1 MASEPENK
9 PPILHILVVGFH
21 HKLGCQVEFSHPPLI
36 AGSTGRNECPSGWKY
51 LPTLA
56 LPDGSHNFVEDTV
69 FFNLPSLFE
78 PAASIYGVSCYRQI
92 PVEKLKIRTAD
103 VTRST
108 VQKSVCIL
116 ARLPIYGYIEVKLSL
131 IADAFFDQ
139 GDFSCTELLVKAY
152 QQLNACLLDEET
164 RRPLRHFHVGLSLRE
179 IVLHWRHKTLIL
191 FKLLLLQRR
200 VVCFGSPV
208 RGMCVLILGM
218 ASLVPRLL
226 EKGFQEV
233 ACVRTSRPL
242 SPMPDFTDSLQ
253 RDAEIEAETETEV
266 EAEAEII
273 VPEAEDLTLV
283 SSAASAGSQCGNSSG
298 NTSPHTTPNS
308 QSHSQDSSS
317 CPTTTTPTHPE
328 LQRVDSTESGGKR
341 SNGRSSSLTREAS
354 VDTLACKY
362 LQPIFASMRLIFSL
376 LAANLAA
383 LCAINPDE
391 YRAPVS
397 IFASGNLCLPYLS
410 LPYMDLLSD
419 PMVLSYIIGTSN
431 VLFQQKRQ
439 LADVLV
445 DIEAANLDAHDP
457 ELRRQLVLSTEDLR
471 YMDYILKHVQTPK
484 EDAEGSEYW
493 IREQFQGYILAL
505 LRTAVAPDVKDND
518 HFNAQFMNAF
528 KRTQCYQEWFD
539 VRPEP
544 EFFDALPGGHPFAG
558 TLSVA
563 DMKLKLAQ
571 TMQNSESGR
580 KINQAVNTTSRAVG
594 GAISQAKGAF
604 SSWWSSIT
612 TAPPVNSAGAGPS
625 SAAGSEGSSQSQ
637 SLGHID
643 EGIDGAAVSQQQQPH
658 EISVTFQNH
667 KDETELDVAGVSIH
681 ISSQINEESLE
692 EAHDSTA
699 NSPHHHQQQQ
709 QGIVEIGHEAE
720 LLDRVNSD
728 AEHATTPA
736 TATTSQSQSQS
747 QSLRCADLT
756 LSSGTTAAVECNNGD
771 VFIV

>member
-1 MASEPENK
+1 MERAIEPENK

-36 AGSTGRNECPSGWKY
+36 SGSTGRHECPSGWKY

-56 LPDGSHNFVEDTV
+56 LPDGSHNFAEDTV

-78 PAASIYGVSCYRQI
+78 PAESIYGVSCYRQI

-139 GDFSCTELLVKAY
+139 GDFSGTELLVKAY
-152 QQLNACLLDEET
+152 QQLNACLLDDES

-179 IVLHWRHKTLIL
+179 IVLHWRHKTLML

-253 RDAEIEAETETEV
+253 REAAQ
-266 EAEAEII
+266 AEAELGTVIASPSAGAQSVTMEEQKLTPDCATAI
-273 VPEAEDLTLV
+273 EGVAEELALV
-283 SSAASAGSQCGNSSG
+283 SSAASVGEEQGSGDD
-298 NTSPHTTPNS
+298 TSPHSTPNS
-308 QSHSQDSSS
+308 QSQDSSNFPGS
-317 CPTTTTPTHPE
+317 SNE
-328 LQRVDSTESGGKR
+328 R
-341 SNGRSSSLTREAS
+341 SISLTREAS
-354 VDTLACKY
+354 VDTLA
-362 LQPIFASMRLIFSL
+362 S
-376 LAANLAA
+376 NLAA
-383 LCAINPDE
+383 LCSVNPDE

-471 YMDYILKHVQTPK
+471 YMDYIMKHVQAPK

-505 LRTAVAPDVKDND
+505 LRTAVAPGKLYVLLMDSVSIERNYRALFRVIFVDVTPKEND
-518 HFNAQFMNAF
+518 HFNGHFMGAF
-528 KRTQCYQEWFD
+528 KRTQCFQEWYD
-539 VRPEP
+539 VRPDAD
-544 EFFDALPGGHPFAG
+544 FFDALPAGHPFAG

-580 KINQAVNTTSRAVG
+580 KINLAVNNTSRAVG
-594 GAISQAKGAF
+594 GAISQAKGAI

-612 TAPPVNSAGAGPS
+612 TQPPNPNANTPTTNNFKD
-625 SAAGSEGSSQSQ
+625 SEG
-637 SLGHID
+637 GGG
-643 EGIDGAAVSQQQQPH
+643 EPNEGAAAH

-667 KDETELDVAGVSIH
+667 KDGEDLDVAGVSIH
-681 ISSQINEESLE
+681 LSGQDDAPESHESRNL
-692 EAHDSTA
+692 AWR
-699 NSPHHHQQQQ
+699 QQS

-720 LLDRVNSD
+720 LLDKTKPQTESKVAVASQQPAGRPGCSGD
-728 AEHATTPA
+728 MAT
-736 TATTSQSQSQS
+736 S
-747 QSLRCADLT
+747 
-756 LSSGTTAAVECNNGD
+756 AVEHNSGD

>member
-1 MASEPENK
+1 MANEPENK

-36 AGSTGRNECPSGWKY
+36 SGSTGRHECPSGWKY

-56 LPDGSHNFVEDTV
+56 LPDGSHNFAEDTV
-69 FFNLPSLFE
+69 FFNLPSLYE

-92 PVEKLKIRTAD
+92 RVEKLKIRTAD
-103 VTRST
+103 LTRST

-116 ARLPIYGYIEVKLSL
+116 ARLPIYGYIEVKLAL

-139 GDFSCTELLVKAY
+139 GDFSGTELLVKAY
-152 QQLNACLLDEET
+152 QQLNACLQDDES

-179 IVLHWRHKTLIL
+179 IVLHWRHKTLML
-191 FKLLLLQRR
+191 FKLMLLQRR

-208 RGMCVLILGM
+208 RQMCVLILGM

-253 RDAEIEAETETEV
+253 REAQA
-266 EAEAEII
+266 EAEAELEA
-273 VPEAEDLTLV
+273 VASVASATDEQKLTPECATAVEGEAEELALV
-283 SSAASAGSQCGNSSG
+283 SSAASAGEEQASG
-298 NTSPHTTPNS
+298 DDTSTRSTPNS
-308 QSHSQDSSS
+308 QSQDSS
-317 CPTTTTPTHPE
+317 
-328 LQRVDSTESGGKR
+328 
-341 SNGRSSSLTREAS
+341 NGRNSSLTREAS
-354 VDTLACKY
+354 VDTLA
-362 LQPIFASMRLIFSL
+362 S
-376 LAANLAA
+376 NLAA
-383 LCAINPDE
+383 LCAVNPDE

-419 PMVLSYIIGTSN
+419 PMVLSYVIGTSN

-471 YMDYILKHVQTPK
+471 YMDYIMKHVQSPK

-505 LRTAVAPDVKDND
+505 LRTAVAPDATPKDND
-518 HFNAQFMNAF
+518 HFNAHFMSAF
-528 KRTQCYQEWFD
+528 KRTQCFQEWYD

-544 EFFDALPGGHPFAG
+544 EFFEALPAGHPFAG

-612 TAPPVNSAGAGPS
+612 TAPPNAANAGLATS
-625 SAAGSEGSSQSQ
+625 SANGQEGDVSEG
-637 SLGHID
+637 
-643 EGIDGAAVSQQQQPH
+643 AAAQ

-667 KDETELDVAGVSIH
+667 KDVEDLDVAGVSIH
-681 ISSQINEESLE
+681 LAGQE
-692 EAHDSTA
+692 EAHSCDK
-699 NSPHHHQQQQ
+699 P
-709 QGIVEIGHEAE
+709 QGIVEIGREAE
-720 LLDRVNSD
+720 LLDKTAQSEEPKIASASQAGRPGCGGDV
-728 AEHATTPA
+728 AT
-736 TATTSQSQSQS
+736 S
-747 QSLRCADLT
+747 
-756 LSSGTTAAVECNNGD
+756 AVERSSGD

>member
-36 AGSTGRNECPSGWKY
+36 AGSSGRNECPSGWKY

-56 LPDGSHNFVEDTV
+56 LPDGSHNFMEDTV

-116 ARLPIYGYIEVKLSL
+116 ARLPIYGYIEVKLAL

-164 RRPLRHFHVGLSLRE
+164 HRPLRHFHVGLSLRE
-179 IVLHWRHKTLIL
+179 IVLHWRHKSLML

-218 ASLVPRLL
+218 ASLIPRLL

-253 RDAEIEAETETEV
+253 R
-266 EAEAEII
+266 EAEAVAEADAETD
-273 VPEAEDLTLV
+273 VVAEAEDLTVV
-283 SSAASAGSQCGNSSG
+283 SSAASAGSQCCNSSG

-308 QSHSQDSSS
+308 QSHDSS
-317 CPTTTTPTHPE
+317 CPTTTPTHNE
-328 LQRVDSTESGGKR
+328 LQRIDSTESGTSAGGGGKR
-341 SNGRSSSLTREAS
+341 SGRSSSLTREAS
-354 VDTLACKY
+354 VDTLA
-362 LQPIFASMRLIFSL
+362 S
-376 LAANLAA
+376 NLAA

-471 YMDYILKHVQTPK
+471 FMDYILKHVQTPK

-505 LRTAVAPDVKDND
+505 LRTAVAPDIKDND
-518 HFNAQFMNAF
+518 HFNPHFMNAF

-539 VRPEP
+539 VRPDP
-544 EFFDALPGGHPFAG
+544 EFFDALPAGHPFAG

-580 KINQAVNTTSRAVG
+580 KINQAVNNTSRAVG

-612 TAPPVNSAGAGPS
+612 TAPANSTGGVASVSGAGSDSSQNHSLSNIEDSIDGAGPS
-625 SAAGSEGSSQSQ
+625 
-637 SLGHID
+637 
-643 EGIDGAAVSQQQQPH
+643 QQPQ

-667 KDETELDVAGVSIH
+667 KDEAELDVAGVSIH
-681 ISSQINEESLE
+681 MASQICEDSLE
-692 EAHDSTA
+692 EAHE
-699 NSPHHHQQQQ
+699 SPQKS
-709 QGIVEIGHEAE
+709 QGIVEIGREAE
-720 LLDRVNSD
+720 LLDKVSHG
-728 AEHATTPA
+728 EPATT
-736 TATTSQSQSQS
+736 TTTQAQTQS
-747 QSLRCADLT
+747 QSLRSGCGSDLA
-756 LSSGTTAAVECNNGD
+756 LSNVASSTVDHNNGD

>member
-1 MASEPENK
+1 MGSEAENK
-9 PPILHILVVGFH
+9 PPILHVLVVGFH
-21 HKLGCQVEFSHPPLI
+21 HKLGCQVEFSHPPLV
-36 AGSTGRNECPSGWKY
+36 AGSAGRGECPSGWKY

-56 LPDGSHNFVEDTV
+56 LPDGSHNFREDTV

-78 PAASIYGVSCYRQI
+78 PAASVYGVSCYRQI
-92 PVEKLKIRTAD
+92 PVEQLKIRTAD
-103 VTRST
+103 LTRST

-116 ARLPIYGYIEVKLSL
+116 ARRPIYGYIEVKLAL
-131 IADAFFDQ
+131 IADAFFEQ
-139 GDFSCTELLVKAY
+139 GDFSATELLVKAY
-152 QQLNACLLDEET
+152 QQLNACLLDDEES
-164 RRPLRHFHVGLSLRE
+164 RRQLRHFHVGLSLRE
-179 IVLHWRHKTLIL
+179 IVLHWRHKTLML
-191 FKLLLLQRR
+191 FKLFLLQRR

-253 RDAEIEAETETEV
+253 REAQEEVQQERERRREPASEQEAEPEQKLMTPEGGDAETETET
-266 EAEAEII
+266 EAEELA
-273 VPEAEDLTLV
+273 LV
-283 SSAASAGSQCGNSSG
+283 SSAASAGGEEQLSG
-298 NTSPHTTPNS
+298 DETSPRSSPNS
-308 QSHSQDSSS
+308 QSQESVQFPGSGSGSSS
-317 CPTTTTPTHPE
+317 
-328 LQRVDSTESGGKR
+328 G
-341 SNGRSSSLTREAS
+341 NGRQSSLTREAS
-354 VDTLACKY
+354 VDTLA
-362 LQPIFASMRLIFSL
+362 S
-376 LAANLAA
+376 NLAA
-383 LCAINPDE
+383 LCSVNPDE

-419 PMVLSYIIGTSN
+419 PMVLSYVIGTSN

-445 DIEAANLDAHDP
+445 DIEAANLDVHDT

-471 YMDYILKHVQTPK
+471 YMDYIMKHVQSPK

-505 LRTAVAPDVKDND
+505 LRTAVAPDATSKDYD
-518 HFNAQFMNAF
+518 HFNVHFMGAF
-528 KRTQCYQEWFD
+528 KKTQCFQEWYD

-544 EFFDALPGGHPFAG
+544 EFFDALPSGHPFAG

-594 GAISQAKGAF
+594 GAISQAKGAL
-604 SSWWSSIT
+604 SNWWSSIT
-612 TAPPVNSAGAGPS
+612 TAPANANANTNPHPPNSTVPS
-625 SAAGSEGSSQSQ
+625 GEQDEACDGSEGAP
-637 SLGHID
+637 
-643 EGIDGAAVSQQQQPH
+643 GAASVDF
-658 EISVTFQNH
+658 SVTFQNR
-667 KDETELDVAGVSIH
+667 KDVEDLDMAKVSIH
-681 ISSQINEESLE
+681 LAGQE
-692 EAHDSTA
+692 EAQETQH
-699 NSPHHHQQQQ
+699 
-709 QGIVEIGHEAE
+709 QGIVEIGREAE
-720 LLDRVNSD
+720 LLDKASLPAPSQGPAATREESKVRAGCGGDVANS
-728 AEHATTPA
+728 
-736 TATTSQSQSQS
+736 S
-747 QSLRCADLT
+747 
-756 LSSGTTAAVECNNGD
+756 VERNSGD

>member
-36 AGSTGRNECPSGWKY
+36 SGSTGRNECPSGWKY

-56 LPDGSHNFVEDTV
+56 LPDGSHNFTEDTV

-103 VTRST
+103 LTRST

-116 ARLPIYGYIEVKLSL
+116 ARQPIYGYIEVKLAL

-139 GDFSCTELLVKAY
+139 GDFSGTELLVKAY
-152 QQLNACLLDEET
+152 QQLNACLLDDES

-179 IVLHWRHKTLIL
+179 IVLHWRHKTLML
-191 FKLLLLQRR
+191 FKLFLLQRR

-253 RDAEIEAETETEV
+253 REAQ
-266 EAEAEII
+266 AEAELASSCVASQDPETEQEQKLTPESATAIEG
-273 VPEAEDLTLV
+273 EAEELALV
-283 SSAASAGSQCGNSSG
+283 SSAASAGGDDEDE
-298 NTSPHTTPNS
+298 TSPQSTPNS
-308 QSHSQDSSS
+308 QSQDSSNFLGS
-317 CPTTTTPTHPE
+317 
-328 LQRVDSTESGGKR
+328 
-341 SNGRSSSLTREAS
+341 SNGRNSSLTREAS
-354 VDTLACKY
+354 VDTLA
-362 LQPIFASMRLIFSL
+362 S
-376 LAANLAA
+376 NLAA
-383 LCAINPDE
+383 LCSVNPDE

-419 PMVLSYIIGTSN
+419 PMVLSYVIGTSN

-457 ELRRQLVLSTEDLR
+457 ELKRQLVLSTEDLR

-505 LRTAVAPDVKDND
+505 LRTSVAPDATTKDND
-518 HFNAQFMNAF
+518 HFNSHFMGAF
-528 KRTQCYQEWFD
+528 KRTQCFQEWYD
-539 VRPEP
+539 VRPDA
-544 EFFDALPGGHPFAG
+544 EFFDALPSGHPFAG

-612 TAPPVNSAGAGPS
+612 TAPPNTNPTAAPNDPDSGDGSEA
-625 SAAGSEGSSQSQ
+625 AAG
-637 SLGHID
+637 LD
-643 EGIDGAAVSQQQQPH
+643 F
-658 EISVTFQNH
+658 SVTFQNH
-667 KDETELDVAGVSIH
+667 KDMEGLDMAGVSIH
-681 ISSQINEESLE
+681 LAGQEETQE
-692 EAHDSTA
+692 
-699 NSPHHHQQQQ
+699 QQ
-709 QGIVEIGHEAE
+709 QGIVEIGREAE
-720 LLDRVNSD
+720 LLDKTSNPAEESKPTTIRPSGCGGDVAASSTSSMEHNS
-728 AEHATTPA
+728 
-736 TATTSQSQSQS
+736 
-747 QSLRCADLT
+747 
-756 LSSGTTAAVECNNGD
+756 GD

>member
-78 PAASIYGVSCYRQI
+78 PAESIYGVSCYRQI

-139 GDFSCTELLVKAY
+139 GDFSCTDLLVKAY

-179 IVLHWRHKTLIL
+179 IVLHWRHKTLML

-218 ASLVPRLL
+218 ASLIPRLL

-253 RDAEIEAETETEV
+253 READADVEVEVEV
-266 EAEAEII
+266 EAEAEVEV

-283 SSAASAGSQCGNSSG
+283 SSAASAGSQCCNSSG

-308 QSHSQDSSS
+308 QSQSQDSS
-317 CPTTTTPTHPE
+317 CPTTTPTHHE
-328 LQRVDSTESGGKR
+328 LQRVDSTESGASAGGSKR
-341 SNGRSSSLTREAS
+341 SGRSSSLTREAS
-354 VDTLACKY
+354 VDTLA
-362 LQPIFASMRLIFSL
+362 S
-376 LAANLAA
+376 NLAA

-457 ELRRQLVLSTEDLR
+457 DLRRQLVLSTEDLR
-471 YMDYILKHVQTPK
+471 YMDYILKHVQAPK

-518 HFNAQFMNAF
+518 HFNTHFMNAF

-544 EFFDALPGGHPFAG
+544 EFFDALPTGHPFSG

-612 TAPPVNSAGAGPS
+612 TAPANNTGP
-625 SAAGSEGSSQSQ
+625 AGSSSVAGSDESQIHNLS
-637 SLGHID
+637 HID
-643 EGIDGAAVSQQQQPH
+643 EGIDGAAVSQQPQ

-667 KDETELDVAGVSIH
+667 KDEAELDVAGVSIH
-681 ISSQINEESLE
+681 ISSQIGEDRLE
-692 EAHDSTA
+692 EAHDSSGI
-699 NSPHHHQQQQ
+699 SPQKQ
-709 QGIVEIGHEAE
+709 QGIVEIGREAE
-720 LLDRVNSD
+720 LLDRVTHGEN
-728 AEHATTPA
+728 A
-736 TATTSQSQSQS
+736 TAAPSQAQS
-747 QSLRCADLT
+747 QSLRAGCGGDLA
-756 LSSGTTAAVECNNGD
+756 LSSGSTSAVERNNGD

>member
-1 MASEPENK
+1 MANEPENK

-36 AGSTGRNECPSGWKY
+36 SGSTGRNECPSGWKY

-56 LPDGSHNFVEDTV
+56 LPDGSHKFAEDTV
-69 FFNLPSLFE
+69 FFNLPSLYE

-92 PVEKLKIRTAD
+92 RVEKLKIRTAD
-103 VTRST
+103 LTRST

-116 ARLPIYGYIEVKLSL
+116 ARLPIYGYIEVKLAL

-139 GDFSCTELLVKAY
+139 GDFSGTELLVNAY
-152 QQLNACLLDEET
+152 QQLNACLLDDES

-179 IVLHWRHKTLIL
+179 IVLHWRHKSLML

-208 RGMCVLILGM
+208 RQMCVLILGM

-253 RDAEIEAETETEV
+253 REAQ
-266 EAEAEII
+266 AEAELEA
-273 VPEAEDLTLV
+273 VAAGGPVHDEEQKLTPESATAAEGEAEDLALV
-283 SSAASAGSQCGNSSG
+283 SSAASAGEEQTSG
-298 NTSPHTTPNS
+298 DDTSPRSTPNS
-308 QSHSQDSSS
+308 QSQDSS
-317 CPTTTTPTHPE
+317 
-328 LQRVDSTESGGKR
+328 
-341 SNGRSSSLTREAS
+341 NGRNSSLTREAS
-354 VDTLACKY
+354 VDTLA
-362 LQPIFASMRLIFSL
+362 S
-376 LAANLAA
+376 NLAA
-383 LCAINPDE
+383 LCAVNPDE

-419 PMVLSYIIGTSN
+419 PMVLSYVIGTSN

-471 YMDYILKHVQTPK
+471 YMDYIMKHVQSPK

-493 IREQFQGYILAL
+493 IREQFQGYVLAL
-505 LRTAVAPDVKDND
+505 LRTAVAPDAMPKDND
-518 HFNAQFMNAF
+518 HFNAHFMGAF
-528 KRTQCYQEWFD
+528 KRTQCFQEWYD

-544 EFFDALPGGHPFAG
+544 EFFDALPAGHPFAG

-612 TAPPVNSAGAGPS
+612 TAPPNSNAAPTS
-625 SAAGSEGSSQSQ
+625 SINGQEGDASEGP
-637 SLGHID
+637 
-643 EGIDGAAVSQQQQPH
+643 AAQ

-667 KDETELDVAGVSIH
+667 KDVEDLDMAGVSIH
-681 ISSQINEESLE
+681 LAGQE
-692 EAHDSTA
+692 EAHESHES
-699 NSPHHHQQQQ
+699 NNENCERP
-709 QGIVEIGHEAE
+709 QGIVEIGREAE
-720 LLDRVNSD
+720 LLDKSD
-728 AEHATTPA
+728 QPEEAKSS
-736 TATTSQSQSQS
+736 TATQASRPGCGGDVATS
-747 QSLRCADLT
+747 
-756 LSSGTTAAVECNNGD
+756 AVERSSGD

>member
-1 MASEPENK
+1 MASEAENK

-36 AGSTGRNECPSGWKY
+36 SGSSGRNECPSGWKY

-56 LPDGSHNFVEDTV
+56 LPDGSHNFTDDTV

-92 PVEKLKIRTAD
+92 PVEKLKNRTAD

-108 VQKSVCIL
+108 VQKSVCVL
-116 ARLPIYGYIEVKLSL
+116 ARQPIYGYIEVKLAL

-139 GDFSCTELLVKAY
+139 GDFSVTELLVKAY
-152 QQLNACLLDEET
+152 HQLNACLLDDET
-164 RRPLRHFHVGLSLRE
+164 RRPLRHYHVGLSLRE
-179 IVLHWRHKTLIL
+179 IVLHWRHKTLML

-253 RDAEIEAETETEV
+253 REAQ
-266 EAEAEII
+266 AEAELEATITSGL
-273 VPEAEDLTLV
+273 PEEQKLTPESATAAEGEAEELALV
-283 SSAASAGSQCGNSSG
+283 SSAASAGEEQGSG
-298 NTSPHTTPNS
+298 DDTSPRSTPNS
-308 QSHSQDSSS
+308 QSQDSSNFPGS
-317 CPTTTTPTHPE
+317 
-328 LQRVDSTESGGKR
+328 

-354 VDTLACKY
+354 VDTLA
-362 LQPIFASMRLIFSL
+362 S
-376 LAANLAA
+376 NLAA
-383 LCAINPDE
+383 LCAVNPDE

-419 PMVLSYIIGTSN
+419 PMVLSYFIGTSN

-445 DIEAANLDAHDP
+445 DIEAANLEAHDP

-471 YMDYILKHVQTPK
+471 YMDYIMKHVQTPK
-484 EDAEGSEYW
+484 QDAEGSEHW

-505 LRTAVAPDVKDND
+505 LRTAVAPDATPKDND
-518 HFNAQFMNAF
+518 HFNAHFLGAF

-544 EFFDALPGGHPFAG
+544 EFFEALPGGHPFAG

-604 SSWWSSIT
+604 SSWWSAIT
-612 TAPPVNSAGAGPS
+612 TNPSGANGQQEGEGGAP
-625 SAAGSEGSSQSQ
+625 AAAPAS
-637 SLGHID
+637 
-643 EGIDGAAVSQQQQPH
+643 VS
-658 EISVTFQNH
+658 EISVTFHNH
-667 KDETELDVAGVSIH
+667 QDIEDMASLSIH
-681 ISSQINEESLE
+681 LAGQAET
-692 EAHDSTA
+692 DDQ
-699 NSPHHHQQQQ
+699 P

-720 LLDRVNSD
+720 LLDKADESKKAAAAIRPGCGGDVAASSVERNS
-728 AEHATTPA
+728 
-736 TATTSQSQSQS
+736 
-747 QSLRCADLT
+747 
-756 LSSGTTAAVECNNGD
+756 GD

>member
-56 LPDGSHNFVEDTV
+56 LPDGSHNFMEDTV

-116 ARLPIYGYIEVKLSL
+116 ARLPIYGYIEVKLAL

-164 RRPLRHFHVGLSLRE
+164 HRPLRHFHVGLSLRE
-179 IVLHWRHKTLIL
+179 IVLHWRHKTLML

-218 ASLVPRLL
+218 ASLIPRLL

-253 RDAEIEAETETEV
+253 R
-266 EAEAEII
+266 EAEAEAEAETD
-273 VPEAEDLTLV
+273 VVAEAEDLTLV
-283 SSAASAGSQCGNSSG
+283 SSAASAGSQCCNSSG

-308 QSHSQDSSS
+308 QSQDSS
-317 CPTTTTPTHPE
+317 CPTTTPTHHE
-328 LQRVDSTESGGKR
+328 LQRADSTESGSNAGGGSKR
-341 SNGRSSSLTREAS
+341 NGRSSSLTREAS
-354 VDTLACKY
+354 VDTLA
-362 LQPIFASMRLIFSL
+362 S
-376 LAANLAA
+376 NLAA
-383 LCAINPDE
+383 LCAINPND

-471 YMDYILKHVQTPK
+471 FMDYILKHVQTPK

-505 LRTAVAPDVKDND
+505 LRTAVAPVCLDIKDND
-518 HFNAQFMNAF
+518 HFNPHFMNAF

-539 VRPEP
+539 VRPDT
-544 EFFDALPGGHPFAG
+544 EFFDALPAGHPFAG

-580 KINQAVNTTSRAVG
+580 KINQAVNNTSRAVG

-612 TAPPVNSAGAGPS
+612 TAPANSTGGA
-625 SAAGSEGSSQSQ
+625 AAGSGGGSDNSQVH
-637 SLGHID
+637 SLSHID
-643 EGIDGAAVSQQQQPH
+643 EGIDGAAASQQPQ

-667 KDETELDVAGVSIH
+667 KDEAELDVAGVSIH
-681 ISSQINEESLE
+681 MASQICEESLE
-692 EAHDSTA
+692 EAHESTDS
-699 NSPHHHQQQQ
+699 SPQKS
-709 QGIVEIGHEAE
+709 QGIVEIGREAE
-720 LLDRVNSD
+720 LLDKVSQ
-728 AEHATTPA
+728 EHGATTTTPA
-736 TATTSQSQSQS
+736 TTQAQSQP
-747 QSLRCADLT
+747 LRAGCGGDLAI
-756 LSSGTTAAVECNNGD
+756 SGGTASAVERNNGD

>member
-36 AGSTGRNECPSGWKY
+36 SGSTGRNECPSGWKY

-56 LPDGSHNFVEDTV
+56 LPDGSHNFAEDTV
-69 FFNLPSLFE
+69 FFNLPSLYE
-78 PAASIYGVSCYRQI
+78 PAESIYGVSCYRQI
-92 PVEKLKIRTAD
+92 RVEKLKIRTAD
-103 VTRST
+103 LTRST

-116 ARLPIYGYIEVKLSL
+116 ARLPIYGYIEVKLAL

-139 GDFSCTELLVKAY
+139 GDFSGTELLVKAY
-152 QQLNACLLDEET
+152 QQLNACLQDDES

-179 IVLHWRHKTLIL
+179 IVLHWRHKTLML
-191 FKLLLLQRR
+191 FKLMLLQRR

-208 RGMCVLILGM
+208 RQMCVLILGM

-253 RDAEIEAETETEV
+253 REAQA
-266 EAEAEII
+266 EAEAELEA
-273 VPEAEDLTLV
+273 VASVAAATDEQKLTPESATAVEGEAEELALV
-283 SSAASAGSQCGNSSG
+283 SSAASAGEEQASG
-298 NTSPHTTPNS
+298 DDTSTRSTPNS
-308 QSHSQDSSS
+308 QSQDSS
-317 CPTTTTPTHPE
+317 
-328 LQRVDSTESGGKR
+328 
-341 SNGRSSSLTREAS
+341 NGRNSSLTREAS
-354 VDTLACKY
+354 VDTLA
-362 LQPIFASMRLIFSL
+362 S
-376 LAANLAA
+376 NLAA
-383 LCAINPDE
+383 LCAVNPDE

-419 PMVLSYIIGTSN
+419 PMVLSYVIGTSN

-471 YMDYILKHVQTPK
+471 YMDYIMKHVQSPK

-505 LRTAVAPDVKDND
+505 LRTAVAPDATPKDND
-518 HFNAQFMNAF
+518 HFNAHFMGAF
-528 KRTQCYQEWFD
+528 KRTQCFQEWYD

-544 EFFDALPGGHPFAG
+544 EFFEALPAGHPFAG

-612 TAPPVNSAGAGPS
+612 TAPPNATNAGPATS
-625 SAAGSEGSSQSQ
+625 SSNGQEGDVSEG
-637 SLGHID
+637 
-643 EGIDGAAVSQQQQPH
+643 AAAQ

-667 KDETELDVAGVSIH
+667 KDVEDLDVAGVSIH
-681 ISSQINEESLE
+681 LAGQE
-692 EAHDSTA
+692 EAHESHESQSVSCDK
-699 NSPHHHQQQQ
+699 P
-709 QGIVEIGHEAE
+709 QGIVEIGREAE
-720 LLDRVNSD
+720 LLDKTAQSEEPKIAAASQAGRPGCGGDV
-728 AEHATTPA
+728 AT
-736 TATTSQSQSQS
+736 S
-747 QSLRCADLT
+747 
-756 LSSGTTAAVECNNGD
+756 AVERSSGD

>member
-36 AGSTGRNECPSGWKY
+36 SGSTGRHECPSGWKY

-56 LPDGSHNFVEDTV
+56 LPDGSHNFAEDTV
-69 FFNLPSLFE
+69 FFNLPSLYE

-116 ARLPIYGYIEVKLSL
+116 ARLPIYGYIEVKLAL

-152 QQLNACLLDEET
+152 QQLNACLQDDES

-179 IVLHWRHKTLIL
+179 IVLHWRHKSLML

-208 RGMCVLILGM
+208 RQMCVLILGM

-253 RDAEIEAETETEV
+253 REAL
-266 EAEAEII
+266 AEAELEA
-273 VPEAEDLTLV
+273 VGSVGGAGHEEQKLTPESATATEGEAEELALV
-283 SSAASAGSQCGNSSG
+283 SSAASAGEEQASSDD
-298 NTSPHTTPNS
+298 TSPRSTPNS
-308 QSHSQDSSS
+308 QSQDSS
-317 CPTTTTPTHPE
+317 
-328 LQRVDSTESGGKR
+328 
-341 SNGRSSSLTREAS
+341 NGRNSSLTREAS
-354 VDTLACKY
+354 VDTLA
-362 LQPIFASMRLIFSL
+362 S
-376 LAANLAA
+376 NLAA
-383 LCAINPDE
+383 LCAVNPDE

-419 PMVLSYIIGTSN
+419 PMVLSYVIGTSN

-457 ELRRQLVLSTEDLR
+457 EVRRQLVLSTEDLR
-471 YMDYILKHVQTPK
+471 YMDYIMKHVQSPK

-505 LRTAVAPDVKDND
+505 LRTAVAPDATPKDND
-518 HFNAQFMNAF
+518 HFNAHFMGAF
-528 KRTQCYQEWFD
+528 KRTQCFQEWYD

-544 EFFDALPGGHPFAG
+544 EFFEALPAGHPFAG

-604 SSWWSSIT
+604 STWWSSIT
-612 TAPPVNSAGAGPS
+612 TAPANANAGPTT
-625 SAAGSEGSSQSQ
+625 AANGQEVDASEG
-637 SLGHID
+637 
-643 EGIDGAAVSQQQQPH
+643 AAAQ

-667 KDETELDVAGVSIH
+667 KDVEDLDVAGVSIH
-681 ISSQINEESLE
+681 LAGQD
-692 EAHDSTA
+692 EAHESYDSLNA
-699 NSPHHHQQQQ
+699 ISEQQ
-709 QGIVEIGHEAE
+709 QGIVEIGREAE
-720 LLDRVNSD
+720 LLDKANQPEEPKIS
-728 AEHATTPA
+728 AATQAGRPGCGGDVA
-736 TATTSQSQSQS
+736 TS
-747 QSLRCADLT
+747 
-756 LSSGTTAAVECNNGD
+756 AVERSSGD

>member
-36 AGSTGRNECPSGWKY
+36 SGSTGRHECPSGWKY

-56 LPDGSHNFVEDTV
+56 LPDGSHNFAEDTV
-69 FFNLPSLFE
+69 FFNLPSLYE
-78 PAASIYGVSCYRQI
+78 PAASIYGVSCYRQVR
-92 PVEKLKIRTAD
+92 VEKLKIRTAD
-103 VTRST
+103 LTRST

-116 ARLPIYGYIEVKLSL
+116 ARLPIYGYIEVKLAL

-139 GDFSCTELLVKAY
+139 GDFSGTELLVKAY
-152 QQLNACLLDEET
+152 QQLNACLLDDES

-179 IVLHWRHKTLIL
+179 IVLHWRHKALML

-208 RGMCVLILGM
+208 RQMCVLILGM

-253 RDAEIEAETETEV
+253 REAQ
-266 EAEAEII
+266 AEAELEVAAVS
-273 VPEAEDLTLV
+273 VPAGNLSAEEQKLTPESATAAEGEGEPEDLALV
-283 SSAASAGSQCGNSSG
+283 SSAASVGEEQASG
-298 NTSPHTTPNS
+298 DDTSPRSTPNS
-308 QSHSQDSSS
+308 QSQDSS
-317 CPTTTTPTHPE
+317 
-328 LQRVDSTESGGKR
+328 
-341 SNGRSSSLTREAS
+341 NGRNSSLTREAS
-354 VDTLACKY
+354 VDTLA
-362 LQPIFASMRLIFSL
+362 S
-376 LAANLAA
+376 NLAA
-383 LCAINPDE
+383 LCAVNPDE

-419 PMVLSYIIGTSN
+419 PMVLSYVIGTSN

-471 YMDYILKHVQTPK
+471 YMDYIMKHVQSPK

-505 LRTAVAPDVKDND
+505 LRTAVAPDATAKEND
-518 HFNAQFMNAF
+518 HFNAHFMAAF
-528 KRTQCYQEWFD
+528 KRTQCFQEWYD

-544 EFFDALPGGHPFAG
+544 EFFDALPTGHPFAG

-612 TAPPVNSAGAGPS
+612 TAPPNA
-625 SAAGSEGSSQSQ
+625 SAAPATGANGQEGDA
-637 SLGHID
+637 G
-643 EGIDGAAVSQQQQPH
+643 EGAAASQ

-667 KDETELDVAGVSIH
+667 KDAEDVSIH
-681 ISSQINEESLE
+681 LAGQE
-692 EAHDSTA
+692 EAHESHESHNA
-699 NSPHHHQQQQ
+699 SCEQP
-709 QGIVEIGHEAE
+709 QGIVEIGREAE
-720 LLDRVNSD
+720 LLDKADRQPEEEEAKISAIRPGCGGDV
-728 AEHATTPA
+728 AT
-736 TATTSQSQSQS
+736 S
-747 QSLRCADLT
+747 
-756 LSSGTTAAVECNNGD
+756 AVERSSGD

>member
-36 AGSTGRNECPSGWKY
+36 SGSTGRHECPSGWKY

-56 LPDGSHNFVEDTV
+56 LPDGSHNFAEDTV
-69 FFNLPSLFE
+69 FFNLPSLYE

-116 ARLPIYGYIEVKLSL
+116 ARLPIYGYIEVKLAL

-152 QQLNACLLDEET
+152 QQLNACLQDDES

-179 IVLHWRHKTLIL
+179 IVLHWRHKSLML

-208 RGMCVLILGM
+208 RQMCVLILGM

-253 RDAEIEAETETEV
+253 REAL
-266 EAEAEII
+266 AEAELEA
-273 VPEAEDLTLV
+273 VPSVGGGGEEAAAAAAGHEDGQQKLTPESATATEGDAEELALV
-283 SSAASAGSQCGNSSG
+283 SSAASAGEEQASSDD
-298 NTSPHTTPNS
+298 TSPRSTPNS
-308 QSHSQDSSS
+308 QSQDSS
-317 CPTTTTPTHPE
+317 
-328 LQRVDSTESGGKR
+328 
-341 SNGRSSSLTREAS
+341 NGRNSSLTREAS
-354 VDTLACKY
+354 VDTLA
-362 LQPIFASMRLIFSL
+362 S
-376 LAANLAA
+376 NLAA
-383 LCAINPDE
+383 LCAVNPDE

-419 PMVLSYIIGTSN
+419 PMVLSYVIGTSN

-457 ELRRQLVLSTEDLR
+457 EVRRQLVLSTEDLR
-471 YMDYILKHVQTPK
+471 YMDYIMKHVQSPK

-505 LRTAVAPDVKDND
+505 LRTAVAPDATPKDND
-518 HFNAQFMNAF
+518 HFNAHFMGAF
-528 KRTQCYQEWFD
+528 KRTQCFQEWYD

-544 EFFDALPGGHPFAG
+544 EFFEALPAGHPFAG

-612 TAPPVNSAGAGPS
+612 TAPANANAAPANGANGQEVV
-625 SAAGSEGSSQSQ
+625 ASEG
-637 SLGHID
+637 
-643 EGIDGAAVSQQQQPH
+643 GAAVP
-658 EISVTFQNH
+658 EICSSVTFQNH
-667 KDETELDVAGVSIH
+667 KDAEDLDMAGVSIH
-681 ISSQINEESLE
+681 LAGQE
-692 EAHDSTA
+692 EAHESHESHSA
-699 NSPHHHQQQQ
+699 SCEQS
-709 QGIVEIGHEAE
+709 QGIVEIGREAE
-720 LLDRVNSD
+720 LLNKAGQSD
-728 AEHATTPA
+728 HPDQPDQLEEPKISTVAATQAGRPGCGGNVA
-736 TATTSQSQSQS
+736 TS
-747 QSLRCADLT
+747 
-756 LSSGTTAAVECNNGD
+756 AVERSSGD

>member
-36 AGSTGRNECPSGWKY
+36 AGSSGRHECPSGWKY

-56 LPDGSHNFVEDTV
+56 LPDGSHNFMEDTV

-78 PAASIYGVSCYRQI
+78 PAESIYGVSCYRQI
-92 PVEKLKIRTAD
+92 PVEQLKIRTAD

-116 ARLPIYGYIEVKLSL
+116 SRLPIYGYIEVKLAL
-131 IADAFFDQ
+131 IADAFFEQ
-139 GDFSCTELLVKAY
+139 GDFSGTELLVKAY
-152 QQLNACLLDEET
+152 QQLNACLLGDDEV

-179 IVLHWRHKTLIL
+179 IVLHWRHKTLML

-208 RGMCVLILGM
+208 RGMCALILGV
-218 ASLVPRLL
+218 ASLIPRLL

-253 RDAEIEAETETEV
+253 REAAAEV
-266 EAEAEII
+266 EAAAAQKLT
-273 VPEAEDLTLV
+273 PESATAAAGDSEDFALV
-283 SSAASAGSQCGNSSG
+283 SSAASVGSLGNSSG
-298 NTSPHTTPNS
+298 NTSPQTTTPNS
-308 QSHSQDSSS
+308 QSQESNFPSNRD
-317 CPTTTTPTHPE
+317 
-328 LQRVDSTESGGKR
+328 LQRADSTESGTNVAGGEMGAGSSGGGTDGSR
-341 SNGRSSSLTREAS
+341 RNGRSSSLTREAS
-354 VDTLACKY
+354 VDTLA
-362 LQPIFASMRLIFSL
+362 S
-376 LAANLAA
+376 NLAA
-383 LCAINPDE
+383 LCAVNPDE
-391 YRAPVS
+391 YRAPIS

-419 PMVLSYIIGTSN
+419 PMVLSYVIGTSN

-445 DIEAANLDAHDP
+445 DIDAANLETHDA

-471 YMDYILKHVQTPK
+471 YMDFILKHVQTPK

-505 LRTAVAPDVKDND
+505 LRTTVAQDATPKDND
-518 HFNAQFMNAF
+518 HFNAHFVGAF
-528 KRTQCYQEWFD
+528 KRTQCFQEWYD

-544 EFFDALPGGHPFAG
+544 EFFDLLPAGHPFAG

-563 DMKLKLAQ
+563 DMKLKIAQ

-612 TAPPVNSAGAGPS
+612 TAPPQGGNGG
-625 SAAGSEGSSQSQ
+625 GGSSNIGSI
-637 SLGHID
+637 SLNG
-643 EGIDGAAVSQQQQPH
+643 ECEETEPQQQTQG
-658 EISVTFQNH
+658 ISVTFQNH
-667 KDETELDVAGVSIH
+667 QNDADVDVAGVSIH
-681 ISSQINEESLE
+681 LVTNSGCNLELLE
-692 EAHDSTA
+692 EALESHESTSEA
-699 NSPHHHQQQQ
+699 AQQQH
-709 QGIVEIGHEAE
+709 GIVEIGHEAE
-720 LLDRVNSD
+720 VLNRSD
-728 AEHATTPA
+728 ASDASESPAKSTPSMRTSTGTGCGTDLA
-736 TATTSQSQSQS
+736 TAAIE
-747 QSLRCADLT
+747 RP
-756 LSSGTTAAVECNNGD
+756 NGD
-771 VFIV
+771 VYIV

>member
-36 AGSTGRNECPSGWKY
+36 AGSSGRNECPSGWKY

-56 LPDGSHNFVEDTV
+56 LPDGSHNFLEDTV

-92 PVEKLKIRTAD
+92 PVERLKIRTAD

-116 ARLPIYGYIEVKLSL
+116 ARLPIYGYIEVKLAL

-139 GDFSCTELLVKAY
+139 GDFSCTEILVNAY

-179 IVLHWRHKTLIL
+179 IVLHWRHKTLML

-218 ASLVPRLL
+218 ASLIPRLL

-253 RDAEIEAETETEV
+253 REAAA
-266 EAEAEII
+266 EAEAEAEAEPEPETEPETEPE
-273 VPEAEDLTLV
+273 VVAEAEDVTLV
-283 SSAASAGSQCGNSSG
+283 SSAASAGSQCCNSSG
-298 NTSPHTTPNS
+298 NTSPHTSPNS
-308 QSHSQDSSS
+308 QSQDSS
-317 CPTTTTPTHPE
+317 CLTTTPTHPE
-328 LQRVDSTESGGKR
+328 LQRVDSTESSASASASVSGGGGKR
-341 SNGRSSSLTREAS
+341 NSGRSSSLTREAS
-354 VDTLACKY
+354 VDTLA
-362 LQPIFASMRLIFSL
+362 S
-376 LAANLAA
+376 NLAA

-445 DIEAANLDAHDP
+445 DIEAANLDAHDA

-471 YMDYILKHVQTPK
+471 YMDYILKHVQSPK
-484 EDAEGSEYW
+484 ENAEGSEYW

-505 LRTAVAPDVKDND
+505 LRTAVASDVKDND
-518 HFNAQFMNAF
+518 HFNAHFMNAF
-528 KRTQCYQEWFD
+528 RRTQCYQEWFD

-544 EFFDALPGGHPFAG
+544 EFFDALPAGHPFAG

-594 GAISQAKGAF
+594 GAISQAKGAL

-612 TAPPVNSAGAGPS
+612 TAPANSAASAPGANFGAS
-625 SAAGSEGSSQSQ
+625 GGELSQAHG
-637 SLGHID
+637 LCHID
-643 EGIDGAAVSQQQQPH
+643 EGIDGAAAAQQQQQQQPQ

-667 KDETELDVAGVSIH
+667 KDEAELDVAGVSIH
-681 ISSQINEESLE
+681 ISSQVNEDSLV
-692 EAHDSTA
+692 EAHDSCGS
-699 NSPHHHQQQQ
+699 SPQQQ
-709 QGIVEIGHEAE
+709 QGIVEIGREAE
-720 LLDRVNSD
+720 LLDRVSPSD
-728 AEHATTPA
+728 HANGASTQTQA
-736 TATTSQSQSQS
+736 QSM
-747 QSLRCADLT
+747 RAGCGGDLA
-756 LSSGTTAAVECNNGD
+756 LASSNASAVECSNGD

>member
-1 MASEPENK
+1 MERDSEPENK

-21 HKLGCQVEFSHPPLI
+21 HKLGCQVEFSHPPLVS
-36 AGSTGRNECPSGWKY
+36 GSTGRHECPSGWKY

-56 LPDGSHNFVEDTV
+56 LPDGSHNFAEDTV

-78 PAASIYGVSCYRQI
+78 PAESIYGVSCYRQI
-92 PVEKLKIRTAD
+92 PVERLKIRTAD

-139 GDFSCTELLVKAY
+139 GDFSSTDLLVKAY
-152 QQLNACLLDEET
+152 QQLNACLLDDES

-179 IVLHWRHKTLIL
+179 IVLHWRHKTLML

-253 RDAEIEAETETEV
+253 REAQ
-266 EAEAEII
+266 AEAELAGATASATEEEQKLTPDSATA
-273 VPEAEDLTLV
+273 VEGEADELALV
-283 SSAASAGSQCGNSSG
+283 SSAASVGEEQGSGDD
-298 NTSPHTTPNS
+298 TSPHSTPNS
-308 QSHSQDSSS
+308 QSQDSSNFPGS
-317 CPTTTTPTHPE
+317 SNE
-328 LQRVDSTESGGKR
+328 R
-341 SNGRSSSLTREAS
+341 SISLTREAS
-354 VDTLACKY
+354 VDTLA
-362 LQPIFASMRLIFSL
+362 S
-376 LAANLAA
+376 NLAA
-383 LCAINPDE
+383 LCAVNPDE

-471 YMDYILKHVQTPK
+471 YMDYIMKHVQAPK

-505 LRTAVAPDVKDND
+505 LRTAVAPDVTPKDND
-518 HFNAQFMNAF
+518 HFNSHFMGAF
-528 KRTQCYQEWFD
+528 KRTQCFQEWYD
-539 VRPEP
+539 VRPDP
-544 EFFDALPGGHPFAG
+544 DFFDALPAGHPFAG

-580 KINQAVNTTSRAVG
+580 KINQAVNNTSRAVG
-594 GAISQAKGAF
+594 GAISQAKGAI

-612 TAPPVNSAGAGPS
+612 TQPANANATTPTTNNFNAP
-625 SAAGSEGSSQSQ
+625 EG
-637 SLGHID
+637 GGGGGEAT
-643 EGIDGAAVSQQQQPH
+643 EGGAAAATH

-667 KDETELDVAGVSIH
+667 KDGEDLDVAGVSIH
-681 ISSQINEESLE
+681 LSGQDDAPESHESRHL
-692 EAHDSTA
+692 AWR
-699 NSPHHHQQQQ
+699 QQP

-720 LLDRVNSD
+720 LLDKNKPQAEAKISVTAQQQPAGRPGCSGDMATSAVKHNS
-728 AEHATTPA
+728 
-736 TATTSQSQSQS
+736 
-747 QSLRCADLT
+747 
-756 LSSGTTAAVECNNGD
+756 GD

>member
-56 LPDGSHNFVEDTV
+56 LPDGSHNFIEDTV

-78 PAASIYGVSCYRQI
+78 PAESIYGVSCYRQI

-152 QQLNACLLDEET
+152 QQLNSCLLDEET

-179 IVLHWRHKTLIL
+179 IVLQWRHKTLIL

-253 RDAEIEAETETEV
+253 REAEVDIETETEAETDAVV
-266 EAEAEII
+266 EIEPDAL
-273 VPEAEDLTLV
+273 PEAEDLTLV
-283 SSAASAGSQCGNSSG
+283 SSAASAGSQCCNSSG
-298 NTSPHTTPNS
+298 NTSPRTTPNS
-308 QSHSQDSSS
+308 QSQDSS
-317 CPTTTTPTHPE
+317 CPTTTPTHHG
-328 LQRVDSTESGGKR
+328 LHRVDSTESGTSAGGGKR
-341 SNGRSSSLTREAS
+341 NGRSSSLTREAS
-354 VDTLACKY
+354 VDTLA
-362 LQPIFASMRLIFSL
+362 S
-376 LAANLAA
+376 NLAA

-445 DIEAANLDAHDP
+445 DIESANLDAHDP

-505 LRTAVAPDVKDND
+505 LRTAIAPDVKDND
-518 HFNAQFMNAF
+518 HFNPNFMNAF

-544 EFFDALPGGHPFAG
+544 EFFDALPVGHPFAG

-580 KINQAVNTTSRAVG
+580 KINQAVNNTSRAVG
-594 GAISQAKGAF
+594 GAISQAKGAL
-604 SSWWSSIT
+604 SSWWSSMM
-612 TAPPVNSAGAGPS
+612 TAPANSTGNGASVSGAGS
-625 SAAGSEGSSQSQ
+625 DSSQS
-637 SLGHID
+637 HID
-643 EGIDGAAVSQQQQPH
+643 EGIDGAAASQEPP

-667 KDETELDVAGVSIH
+667 KDEAELDVTGVSIH
-681 ISSQINEESLE
+681 MASRICNDNQE
-692 EAHDSTA
+692 EALESSSS
-699 NSPHHHQQQQ
+699 SPQQQQ
-709 QGIVEIGHEAE
+709 QQPQGIVEIGREAE
-720 LLDRVNSD
+720 LLDKITPED
-728 AEHATTPA
+728 HAMAATTNQ
-736 TATTSQSQSQS
+736 TQSQP
-747 QSLRCADLT
+747 LRAGCGGDLA
-756 LSSGTTAAVECNNGD
+756 LSTGTASAVECNNGD